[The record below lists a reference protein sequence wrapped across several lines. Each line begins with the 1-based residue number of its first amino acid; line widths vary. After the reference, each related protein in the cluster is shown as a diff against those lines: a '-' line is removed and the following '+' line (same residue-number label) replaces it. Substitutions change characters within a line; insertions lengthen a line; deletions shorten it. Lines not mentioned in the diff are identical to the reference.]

1 MRKHIGTKVI
11 VMVGILA
18 AIFLGICVSNVA
30 ALAVI
35 DGQNQQMVNVYLKME
50 EEDGEIAEILQEL
63 RLYANLSVLKE
74 EEKLVKGVLENM
86 GGRITDL
93 NDSLERMYDL
103 CKQTGD
109 DKMIES
115 YGSYKEQ
122 IAGFGEQ
129 CSLVKEK
136 MEAGNRQEAAEIT
149 NGIFAYITAADE
161 SKAAYEEALEA
172 QITEA
177 TRKNSVKISG
187 TYIFNLIMLA
197 VFFIIV
203 IIVVIVVLRTI
214 ARPAKHASRHLSNIV
229 EKIEKNEGDLTE
241 RIKVSTKDEV
251 GQLVGGVNSFMD
263 QLQTVMRRLQE
274 ESGNIMESVNSITA
288 QVNMSNEDATS
299 VSAVLE
305 ELAASME
312 EVSATLDQIASG
324 SNGLYEEVKS
334 MAGQADDGAGLVE
347 EIKKRAQ
354 EISHETTQN
363 KQAAGQMIREI
374 REALE
379 TAVEDSRSVE
389 KINEL
394 TGDIL
399 DITSQTNLL
408 ALNASIEAARA
419 GEAGKGFAVV
429 ADEIRVL
436 ADNSRDTANNI
447 QNISNMVTGAVER
460 LSRNAEEMLAFI
472 DGKVMKD
479 YDGFV
484 EMASQYHDDAESMN
498 EILGEFARN
507 TIQMEQTMEDMN
519 TGINDITS
527 TVDESAKGVSNAAEN
542 AGNLVDA
549 ISHIQKEAENNQD
562 VSRKLQGEV
571 KRFKNV

>member
-35 DGQNQQMVNVYLKME
+35 DEQNQQMVNVYLKME
-50 EEDGEIAEILQEL
+50 KEDGEIAEILQEL

-74 EEKLVKGVLENM
+74 DEKVVNGVLENM
-86 GGRITDL
+86 NTRITDL
-93 NDSLERMYDL
+93 NDSLERMYEL
-103 CKQTGD
+103 CKQTGNE
-109 DKMIES
+109 KMVES

-122 IAGFGEQ
+122 ISGFGEQ
-129 CSLVKEK
+129 CSKVKER
-136 MEAGNRQEAAEIT
+136 MQAGNRQEAAEIT
-149 NGIFAYITAADE
+149 NGIFSYITAADE
-161 SKAAYEEALEA
+161 SKAAYIEALDE

-177 TRKNSVKISG
+177 TRQNSVKISG

-197 VFFIIV
+197 IFFIIV
-203 IIVVIVVLRTI
+203 IIVVIIVLRTI
-214 ARPAKHASRHLSNIV
+214 ARPAKQASKHLTEIV
-229 EKIEKNEGDLTE
+229 GKIENNEGDLTE
-241 RIKVSTKDEV
+241 RITVKTKDEV
-251 GQLVGGVNSFMD
+251 GQLVQGVNSFME
-263 QLQTVMRRLQE
+263 QLQTVMRRLQK
-274 ESGNIMESVNSITA
+274 ESGNIMESVNHITER
-288 QVNMSNEDATS
+288 VNMSNEDATN

-312 EVSATLDQIASG
+312 EVSATLDQLASG

-354 EISHETTQN
+354 EISKNTTQS
-363 KQAAGQMIREI
+363 KQAANQMIQEI
-374 REALE
+374 RTALE
-379 TAVEDSRSVE
+379 TAVKDSRSVE

-460 LSRNAEEMLAFI
+460 LSRNAEEMLGFI
-472 DGKVMKD
+472 DEKVMKD

-484 EMASQYHDDAESMN
+484 DMAKQYHDDADSMN
-498 EILGEFARN
+498 DILSRFARN
-507 TIQMEQTMEDMN
+507 TMEMEHTMEDMN

-542 AGNLVDA
+542 AGNLVEA
-549 ISHIQKEAENNQD
+549 ISHIQKEAENNQE

>member
-18 AIFLGICVSNVA
+18 AIFLGICVSNIA

-35 DGQNQQMVNVYLKME
+35 EDQNQQMVNVYLKME
-50 EEDGEIAEILQEL
+50 EEDGKIAEVLQEL

-74 EEKLVKGVLENM
+74 EEKLVKGVLENLST
-86 GGRITDL
+86 RVVDL
-93 NDSLERMYDL
+93 NDSLDKMYDL

-115 YGSYKEQ
+115 YGAYKEQ

-129 CSLVKEK
+129 CSLVQEQ
-136 MEAGNRQEAAEIT
+136 MQAGNRQKAAEIT
-149 NGIFAYITAADE
+149 NGIYAYITAADE
-161 SKAAYEEALEA
+161 AKAAYEEALDA
-172 QITEA
+172 QITNV
-177 TRKNSVKISG
+177 TRKNSIKISG
-187 TYIFNLIMLA
+187 TYIFNLGMLA
-197 VFFIIV
+197 VFFIV
-203 IIVVIVVLRTI
+203 VIVVIIIVLRTI
-214 ARPAKHASRHLSNIV
+214 ARPAKNASRHLSQIV
-229 EKIEKNEGDLTE
+229 GKIERNEGDLTE
-241 RIKVSTKDEV
+241 RIKINTKDEV
-251 GQLVGGVNSFMD
+251 GQLVGGVNNFME
-263 QLQTVMRRLQE
+263 QLQMVMRKLQE
-274 ESGNIMESVNSITA
+274 GSGKIMDSVNNITER
-288 QVNMSNEDATS
+288 VHMSNEDATS

-312 EVSATLDQIASG
+312 EVSATLDQIAAG
-324 SNGLYEEVKS
+324 SNGLFEEVKS

-354 EISHETTQN
+354 DISSSTTES
-363 KQAAGQMIREI
+363 KQAASRMIQDI
-374 REALE
+374 RAALE
-379 TAVEDSRSVE
+379 KAVEDSRSVE

-460 LSRNAEEMLAFI
+460 LSRNAEEMLKFI
-472 DGKVMKD
+472 DEKVMKD

-484 EMASQYHDDAESMN
+484 NIASQYHDDAESMN
-498 EILGEFARN
+498 EILNEFARN
-507 TIQMEQTMEDMN
+507 AAEMEHTMEDMN

-542 AGNLVDA
+542 AGNLVEA